1 MHKIIILIASCALVF
16 GLGMTSSYAGCKM
29 TIEIVNK
36 TNRSIIVDKKKSK
49 VKIKGGTWRKIGK
62 TTTEVRKGEK
72 VSIPYNATFGCK
84 KKRQYRISWSGQG
97 EGGTKYH
104 PSTTGFTTSQTVT
117 INIK

>member
-1 MHKIIILIASCALVF
+1 MNKLTLFIASCMLVF
-16 GLGMTSSYAGCKM
+16 GMGIASSYAGCKI

-36 TNRSIIVDKKKSK
+36 TSRSIIIDKKDSK

-62 TTTEVRKGEK
+62 NNTEVRGGEK
-72 VSIPYNATFGCK
+72 VSIPFNATFGCK

-104 PSTTGFTTSQTVT
+104 PSTTGFTTNQTVK